1 MPPLHPSSPPP
12 QPTPSPAAPVSL
24 DPAPI
29 SEGLSPFPSSS
40 SSSKAQTI
48 DSLPRPHAAHGGR
61 QAITLEDRLAQR
73 EKSAPRILSAQS
85 AGSAVP
91 DPSGRAEISPPVTP
105 AVDEFGLPIRTR
117 PVNNNRYSLHRDDND
132 DHHHDNEN
140 ASDSLIPLTEAKS
153 RAIAEDKRQ
162 DAKAISSS
170 DLQPQAQ
177 TSPEDASASSS
188 AQING
193 SSGTV
198 TNQSKLKVSEWSY
211 QHMNASGGEEDE
223 EDEEDDGGW
232 KDMPALG
239 ALDYYDDCGHLVAK
253 AGGEEESDDV
263 VYQGLGGA
271 GKGYTRVLLDDDA
284 HSTTSLDED
293 TGYLFKEPQ
302 SNALGL
308 DDDDDPRDPLSQL
321 QTTKELLTEGQ
332 RIAYVGLTRL
342 MIFTMINEVK
352 TVPYT
357 RPTKKYYSES
367 IDALTKWGQKIMMR
381 LYMHMDISSEE
392 QIMIEQ
398 LSHHGVM
405 PQDLV
410 PTLMKNAKVKNPM
423 STRSNRTSISSSSP
437 SGRSRSMTS
446 GTTLSAT
453 PSESTTLTPQDTVY
467 EKKADGDDDDDDDD
481 QVPEVHGP
489 SDIPT
494 SENIEVDL
502 RWTVLCDLFLVL
514 ISDSVYDA
522 RSRQLL
528 ERVGQALNVSWRK
541 ICRFE
546 KRVVDA
552 LEMQQQDPKEH
563 WDESDNMERRRK
575 LALKKRYL
583 VMGLATVGGGL
594 IIGLSA
600 GLLAPVIGAGL
611 AAGFTTVGIT
621 GTGAFLG
628 GVGGTTLITSGA
640 TLAGG
645 TIAIRASDRRTG
657 AVKTFE
663 YRPLHNNKRL
673 NLIITVSGWM
683 TGKVDDVRLPFS
695 TVDPIMGDIYS
706 ILWEPEM
713 LQSIG
718 DTINILATEALTQ
731 GLQQVLGSTV
741 LVALMA
747 SLQLPLLLT
756 KLAYLIDNPWSVSLD
771 RATAAGLILA
781 DSLIDR
787 NLGNRPVTLVGFSL
801 GSRVIFSCLKELA
814 KKKALGLIQN
824 VYLFGSPIV
833 ANKDDYLIAR
843 TAVAGRFVNGY
854 ASNDWILGY
863 LFRATSG
870 GIMRVAGLA
879 PVDLPGIENVNVTE
893 FVTGHMAYRA
903 AMPRIMRSL
912 GWEVESD
919 EFAEIEEPDPENHA
933 ERQRELIREIDE
945 ARRAARE
952 ESGKKKFGLF
962 RRGKPAKQK
971 EWEKFI
977 VERQNSSDSPL
988 SPRSSIAED
997 SSRPRTVLFDI
1008 DAIRAELAS
1017 EQMDVKELEST
1028 LPPIKVD
1035 LNSPTTASS
1044 QKDNDAAPETIKAKE
1059 TPTPK
1064 QADPENKEPEL
1075 SFDYDE
1081 AADVDPVFKHHQERR
1096 DTWPS
1101 HTERIQVPGAE
1112 KSPWDS
1118 SHMHHED
1125 DGIEMTFGTS
1135 FDEPSWEPHTED
1147 IGHHSRHN
1155 SAAIDTTPFDSHK
1168 LPSYS
1173 PPQTPGPTDL
1183 HSPSANASYN
1193 HFTSTRNVWADNE
1206 FGYGEGD
1213 DGVHMTFE

>member
-1 MPPLHPSSPPP
+1 MPPLHPSSPPSASASSAEKP
-12 QPTPSPAAPVSL
+12 Q
-24 DPAPI
+24 
-29 SEGLSPFPSSS
+29 GHSSS
-40 SSSKAQTI
+40 SSLEAQTQAQAAEN
-48 DSLPRPHAAHGGR
+48 LPRPSAAYGGKP
-61 QAITLEDRLAQR
+61 AVTLGQRLAQR
-73 EKSAPRILSAQS
+73 EKSAPQILTPN
-85 AGSAVP
+85 P
-91 DPSGRAEISPPVTP
+91 DPEPSKVPEP

-117 PVNNNRYSLHRDDND
+117 PISNSNRYSLQKEDDA
-132 DHHHDNEN
+132 HHED
-140 ASDSLIPLTEAKS
+140 ASLIPLTEAKS
-153 RAIAEDKRQ
+153 QVIAEDKRQ
-162 DAKAISSS
+162 DATAISSS
-170 DLQPQAQ
+170 DFQPQPQLQPS
-177 TSPEDASASSS
+177 TSSDNPSNTQKD
-188 AQING
+188 G
-193 SSGTV
+193 SDTV
-198 TNQSKLKVSEWSY
+198 TKTSKPKVSEWSY
-211 QHMNASGGEEDE
+211 QHMNASDGEDDE

-239 ALDYYDDCGHLVAK
+239 ELDYYDDCGHLVAK
-253 AGGEEESDDV
+253 AGGEEEADDA

-271 GKGYTRVLLDDDA
+271 GKGYTRVFVDDDA

-302 SNALGL
+302 SNTLGL

-332 RIAYVGLTRL
+332 RIAYVGVTRL
-342 MIFTMINEVK
+342 MIFQIIKEVRS
-352 TVPYT
+352 VQYT
-357 RPTKKYYSES
+357 RPTKKYYSEAV
-367 IDALTKWGQKIMMR
+367 DALTKWGQKIMMR
-381 LYMHMDISSEE
+381 LYMHMDISSDE

-398 LSHHGVM
+398 LSQHGVM
-405 PQDLV
+405 PEDLV
-410 PTLMKNAKVKNPM
+410 PPLMQNAKVKNPI
-423 STRSNRTSISSSSP
+423 STRSNRASISGSSTTMLP
-437 SGRSRSMTS
+437 DQASGRSRSLTS
-446 GTTLSAT
+446 GTTISAS
-453 PSESTTLTPQDTVY
+453 PSDHKSSSLNETTVND
-467 EKKADGDDDDDDDD
+467 KAADDDNDDDDD

-494 SENIEVDL
+494 SADIDVDL

-514 ISDSVYDA
+514 ISDSVYDS
-522 RSRQLL
+522 RSRRLL
-528 ERVGQALNVSWRK
+528 ERVGETMNVSWRK

-706 ILWEPEM
+706 VLWEPEM

-771 RATAAGLILA
+771 RATAAGLIMA

-801 GSRVIFSCLKELA
+801 GSRMIFSCLKELA
-814 KKKALGLIQN
+814 RKKALGLVQN
-824 VYLFGSPIV
+824 VYLFGSPMV
-833 ANKDDYLIAR
+833 ANKDEYLIAR

-879 PVDLPGIENVNVTE
+879 PVEIPGIENVNVTE

-933 ERQRELIREIDE
+933 ERQRELIRELDE

-952 ESGKKKFGLF
+952 GSGKKRFGIF
-962 RRGKPAKQK
+962 KRAKKK
-971 EWEKFI
+971 EWENYI
-977 VERQNSSDSPL
+977 VQRKDSCDSPL
-988 SPRSSIAED
+988 SPRSSIADEAA
-997 SSRPRTVLFDI
+997 RPRTVLFDI
-1008 DAIRAELAS
+1008 EAIRAELAS

-1035 LNSPTTASS
+1035 LN
-1044 QKDNDAAPETIKAKE
+1044 
-1059 TPTPK
+1059 TPTDAQPK
-1064 QADPENKEPEL
+1064 KDDGTITEISKPMGSEGSNQANARTTQAQKQDQRITYA
-1075 SFDYDE
+1075 YDE
-1081 AADVDPVFKHHQERR
+1081 AADADPAFTHQEHSS
-1096 DTWPS
+1096 TWPS
-1101 HTERIQVPGAE
+1101 RTESVPFPSDE

-1118 SHMHHED
+1118 LHPHTEEE
-1125 DGIEMTFGTS
+1125 GIEMTFGTS
-1135 FDEPSWEPHTED
+1135 FDEPNTWESHLGNFPQK
-1147 IGHHSRHN
+1147 N
-1155 SAAIDTTPFDSHK
+1155 SAIFDHTPFDAHK
-1168 LPSYS
+1168 APSES
-1173 PPQTPGPTDL
+1173 PVRSPVPVDF
-1183 HSPSANASYN
+1183 HSPSAGAALAVDHLPS
-1193 HFTSTRNVWADNE
+1193 SRNVWADDE
-1206 FGYGEGD
+1206 FGHGEAD